1 MVHVCVMFS
10 AGAEAVSVPLAIVS
24 APVIVPPARG
34 T

>member
-1 MVHVCVMFS
+1 MFS

-24 APVIVPPARG
+24 APVIVPPAFARYVPP